1 VGEPLVTFAA
11 RRFRNGALTL
21 TAALIIGTIVW
32 LQGVALRD
40 PSFLTGWLLVGLFA
54 VLAAYNLRKKVPMLP
69 LLRSATWLQ
78 VHIYLGLLT
87 CVVFLLHAGV
97 TLPNGALESTLWTVV
112 VVVLVTGILGIA
124 ISRLA
129 PPTLASRGE
138 RLIYE
143 RIPAFR
149 AQLAQEVDDL
159 VTKAV
164 ENGGSKS
171 LADYHAR
178 RLKPYFARPR
188 HVLRHLFGSGRPVR
202 RICRELHALER
213 YIAQEDQPTLNEIED
228 RVLAKDNL
236 DYQYVWQSLLKGWLF
251 VHIPLTYVALILSA
265 VHIVLVYAFAAEA
278 L

>member
-1 VGEPLVTFAA
+1 MTFAV
-11 RRFRNGALTL
+11 RRLRNGALTL
-21 TAALIIGTIVW
+21 SAALVIGAIVW
-32 LQGVALRD
+32 LQGIALRD
-40 PSFLTGWLLVGLFA
+40 PSFLTGWVLVGLFG
-54 VLAAYNLRKKVPMLP
+54 VLAAYNLRKKLPMLP

-78 VHIYLGLLT
+78 FHVYSGLLAGW
-87 CVVFLLHAGV
+87 VFVLHAGA
-97 TLPNGALESTLWTVV
+97 TLPTGAFERTLWVV
-112 VVVLVTGILGIA
+112 VVVLVLSGVLGIA
-124 ISRLA
+124 LSRIA

-149 AQLAQEVDDL
+149 AQLAREVDDL
-159 VTKAV
+159 VTRAV
-164 ENGGSKS
+164 ENEGSES

-188 HVLRHLFGSGRPVR
+188 YILRHLSGSARPVR
-202 RICRELHALER
+202 QICRELRALER
-213 YIAQEDQPTLNEIED
+213 YVADAEQPTLNEIEE

-251 VHIPLTYVALILSA
+251 VHIPLTYVTIIGSA

>member
-1 VGEPLVTFAA
+1 MTFAA
-11 RRFRNGALTL
+11 RRIRNGALTL
-21 TAALIIGTIVW
+21 TAALAVGVTVW

-40 PSFLTGWLLVGLFA
+40 PSFLTGWLLVGLFG
-54 VLAAYNLRKKVPMLP
+54 VLAAYNLRKKLPMLP

-78 VHIYLGLLT
+78 VHVYLGLLA

-97 TLPNGALESTLWTVV
+97 RLPNGALETTLWTVV
-112 VVVLVTGILGIA
+112 VVLLGTGILGIA
-124 ISRLA
+124 LSRLA
-129 PPTLASRGE
+129 PPTLAARGE
-138 RLIYE
+138 RMIYE

-149 AQLAQEVDDL
+149 AQLAQEVEDL
-159 VTKAV
+159 VARAV
-164 ENGGSKS
+164 ENEGSAS
-171 LADYHAR
+171 LAHYHAR

-188 HVLRHLFGSGRPVR
+188 HILRHLVGSARPVR
-202 RICRELHALER
+202 QICRELRALER
-213 YIAQEDQPTLNEIED
+213 YIAEDDQPTLNAIED

-251 VHIPLTYVALILSA
+251 VHIPLTYVAILLSA